1 MAFTITPEK
10 IEEMKK
16 FLQENPIDP
25 KYTVPDGWVA
35 LDGDIPP
42 AQLAARGCYNIL
54 KRLGELPEQP
64 LTIQPRCTRT
74 VVFSCPFLG
83 GYNEESA
90 CPDACHFDRVDQP
103 GTVQGEL
110 HLPAPVPAVLLHGRF
125 AQH

>member
-25 KYTVPDGWVA
+25 KYTVPDGWVV

-42 AQLAARGCYNIL
+42 AQLAARGCYDIL
-54 KRLGELPEQP
+54 KRLGELPEYP

-74 VVFSCPFLG
+74 VVFLC
-83 GYNEESA
+83 
-90 CPDACHFDRVDQP
+90 
-103 GTVQGEL
+103 
-110 HLPAPVPAVLLHGRF
+110 LLLT
-125 AQH
+125 A